1 MYEDTKSTNHKDLN
15 RRTDNKIV
23 NQKDLKKRQII
34 KWPKEKMTKRQT
46 MIYKT
51 LQKIEQH
58 EPHCSGVEPM
68 YSMGVATPVPLVPL
82 VVSLDTSKKNIGLFK
97 VAVRLI
103 YLGQFECSNISK

>member
-1 MYEDTKSTNHKDLN
+1 MSKGK
-15 RRTDNKIV
+15 
-23 NQKDLKKRQII
+23 Q
-34 KWPKEKMTKRQT
+34 MTKRQT

-58 EPHCSGVEPM
+58 QPHCSGVE
-68 YSMGVATPVPLVPL
+68 SMCSVGVATPVPLVPP
-82 VVSLDTSKKNIGLFK
+82 VVSLDTSKIHIGLFI